1 MPETF
6 LCKKKK
12 LSGKKMLFE
21 KNEHAENE
29 LHINKNTTN
38 DAENRRLKNDMLI
51 FCIFCASK
59 QKTGCIL
66 QMVAIP

>member
-1 MPETF
+1 
-6 LCKKKK
+6 
-12 LSGKKMLFE
+12 MLFE
-21 KNEHAENE
+21 RNEHAENE
-29 LHINKNTTN
+29 LYINKNATN
-38 DAENRRLKNDMLI
+38 DAENRQLKNDMLI